1 MKMTEMRL
9 ESVPEFPNG
18 NLNVKGPLIHGPR
31 GDNATASR
39 AMAPEGFVSIVD
51 ERVDDEG

>member
-1 MKMTEMRL
+1 MNPAWRGI
-9 ESVPEFPNG
+9 V
-18 NLNVKGPLIHGPR
+18 VAYDAYIHGPR